1 MQKREWVNIDAV
13 VTAAAEQMEPS
24 QMIKLDTFTLW
35 DAMAA
40 LQIMEPRMDN
50 GMRSLPTGETKW
62 TVSQAKSIPSF
73 SVDEMIG
80 ISDGLV
86 VKLLSWLSGSHLS
99 QTLFSCVLLHDV
111 HACKSNL
118 LRAVLL
124 AFLKIANKLKTLIER
139 ARIAEDDEFFGV
151 LPFGLSLADEVADA
165 EAVEGLQSI
174 EDFVGNELKVIRTR
188 SDASPQDDSA
198 APLFEKLIFPESCA
212 ADSEKLALIDALM
225 ARVRLLR
232 SYLSA
237 LSYVTRRNLGSAKK
251 SLNQALAQIELG
263 KASVGLGKEMRVAF
277 DVTVNRKLLH
287 DSAPRAIAE
296 CPTHEAAYAD
306 LQTMITEMLEVVS
319 LPSMGFGWDDTLTF
333 VSQMGMR
340 KVQPSVIARTILY
353 LNLTHSGKLFGKTTY
368 ALALT
373 QSIITAYPSCAFLFT
388 SADCVVKKYLTEFT
402 NLVAGGIDEPQRQQE
417 GSILER
423 VLLVVCGF
431 NRALARRNLAKLG
444 RELETIQ
451 AATEAIDGALH
462 EYLVTKGLFRG
473 PPQVEEPYYLSSWI
487 YELKFHILETYLHM
501 GFELNLFSEFEYP
514 TVLWY
519 MDHVY
524 EMHLGHLNRM
534 SVVCAGDTVPVLELL
549 WQFQQ
554 QRDLGGGTPAIHSSS
569 GGKKK
574 SGHSNVK
581 VLSMEGFAAKVAS
594 AVKSRDLSEAMLV
607 VRQLIGRGLML
618 FSFGAR
624 KAGFLQIPSF
634 SAYSPEIAYNH
645 RFKLFMSMGSP
656 SVQPFSDFQT
666 SEAAFMQLTAWEL
679 VERAIMF
686 FAEAQTLIEF
696 VTLLKARCVV
706 GFESIASG
714 TGASSAA
721 GATSSSGKDEEEEL
735 RCLLDSCRVN
745 LAVLSKLLA
754 TAKTAD
760 AAMDW
765 KAALPVASDKRERV
779 FIVSQR
785 WAITIHSHESI
796 QR

>member
-13 VTAAAEQMEPS
+13 VTAAAKQMEPS

-62 TVSQAKSIPSF
+62 TVNQAKSIPSF
-73 SVDEMIG
+73 SVDEIIG

-111 HACKSNL
+111 HACKSDL

-165 EAVEGLQSI
+165 EAIEGLQSI
-174 EDFVGNELKVIRTR
+174 EDFLGNELKLIRTR

-198 APLFEKLIFPESCA
+198 APLK
-212 ADSEKLALIDALM
+212 AD
-225 ARVRLLR
+225 LLVE

-237 LSYVTRRNLGSAKK
+237 LSYITRRNMGSAKK

-263 KASVGLGKEMRVAF
+263 KASVGLGKDMRVAF

-296 CPTHEAAYAD
+296 CPTLEAAFTD

-340 KVQPSVIARTILY
+340 KVQPSVIARTVLY

-388 SADCVVKKYLTEFT
+388 SADAVVKKYMTEFT
-402 NLVAGGIDEPQRQQE
+402 NLVAGGVDEPQRQQE

-423 VLLVVCGF
+423 VLLVVSGF

-473 PPQVEEPYYLSSWI
+473 PSQAEEPYYLSSWI

-501 GFELNLFSEFEYP
+501 GFELKLFSEFEYP

-534 SVVCAGDTVPVLELL
+534 AVVCAGDTVPVLELL

-554 QRDLGGGTPAIHSSS
+554 QRDLGGASPAINSSS
-569 GGKKK
+569 GGPAAKKK

-581 VLSMEGFAAKVAS
+581 VLSMEGFVAKVAS
-594 AVKSRDLSEAMLV
+594 TVKSRDLSESMLV

-634 SAYSPEIAYNH
+634 SAYSPEISYNH

-666 SEAAFMQLTAWEL
+666 SEAAFMQLTVREL

-686 FAEAQTLIEF
+686 FSEAQTLIEF
-696 VTLLKARCVV
+696 VALLKARCVV

-721 GATSSSGKDEEEEL
+721 GATSSSGKDEEET
-735 RCLLDSCRVN
+735 
-745 LAVLSKLLA
+745 LAA
-754 TAKTAD
+754 
-760 AAMDW
+760 
-765 KAALPVASDKRERV
+765 
-779 FIVSQR
+779 
-785 WAITIHSHESI
+785 
-796 QR
+796 